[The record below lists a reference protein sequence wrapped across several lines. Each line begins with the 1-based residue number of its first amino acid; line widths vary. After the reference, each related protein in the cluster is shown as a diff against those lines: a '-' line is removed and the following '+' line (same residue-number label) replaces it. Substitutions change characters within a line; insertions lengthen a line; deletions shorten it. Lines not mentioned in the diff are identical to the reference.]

1 MKDNKE
7 IKDLI
12 EKYFSGD
19 TSLEEEKQL
28 QSFFQQE
35 DISTELK
42 TYRDQFSFGS
52 NLSKVS
58 TRLSDDDLF
67 AKIDSSSH
75 EDSKVVRLNTR
86 SKEVMPWFYRV
97 AAVIALVAVAFYVGG
112 KIGTDTEVKE
122 MRAEIDALKNEL
134 QSNSASGR
142 LQAVSQVSSGTENQ
156 EELMLTLIAVM
167 KNDPNMHVRTKA
179 TEALGSFEA
188 NTRLVDEVTSALLEE
203 KEPAVQIAMIETL
216 VKLKDSRAIQ
226 PLEQLAQEG
235 AVLKEIRDEAYM
247 GVFKLKEM

>member
-12 EKYFSGD
+12 DKYFSGE

-35 DISTELK
+35 DISPELE

-52 NLSKVS
+52 RLSKVS
-58 TRLSDDDLF
+58 SSLSDDELF
-67 AKIDSSSH
+67 AKIESSSQD
-75 EDSKVVRLNTR
+75 DSKVIALNSK
-86 SKEVMPWFYRV
+86 SKEFMPWFYRV

-112 KIGTDTEVKE
+112 RFGTDSEVKE

-179 TEALGSFEA
+179 TEALGSFDS
-188 NTRLVDEVTSALLEE
+188 NTQLVDEIASALLEE
-203 KEPAVQIAMIETL
+203 QEPAVQIAMIEAL

-235 AVLKEIRDEAYM
+235 QVLKEIKDEAYM